1 MNQKIIPL
9 ISVAVGFVAFLLTY
23 HFLRGKEME
32 VARRV
37 KELEDAAEKI
47 EIVAATRDVP
57 GGQMLQASDVDLI
70 KVPVTIV
77 RDDMVR
83 KNQGWMLLGK
93 KTVFQLT
100 AWKPI
105 QWSDIEGGEKVQQGL
120 APIVTPGSRALSL
133 AVGGAAAVSGMI
145 QPKDHVDVLG
155 TFSLPARDAAGGM
168 ETVTLTVLQDV
179 TVLAT
184 GQQLA
189 KDLASGRLSMRSTGY
204 TTVTVE
210 VKPREAELLVFA
222 QQMQGRLTLTLRN
235 PTDLSF
241 EKDMPQVNF
250 KLLESD
256 LSQLNTERQR
266 TARDRRL
273 PER

>member
-23 HFLRGKEME
+23 QFLRGKEME

-105 QWSDIEGGEKVQQGL
+105 QWSDIEGGEKVQHGL
-120 APIVTPGSRALSL
+120 APIVRPGSRALSL

-241 EKDMPQVNF
+241 EKDLPQVNF
-250 KLLESD
+250 KLLESE